1 MVINLNWAA
10 SDDELRSNEQDKL
23 LHEYVHFK
31 VIQCYPISISMI
43 ELNGSQ
49 QLKIPVYYL

>member
-10 SDDELRSNEQDKL
+10 SDDELSSNEQDKF
-23 LHEYVHFK
+23 LHECVHFK
-31 VIQCYPISISMI
+31 VIQCYPISSSMI

-49 QLKIPVYYL
+49 YLKMPVYL

>member
-10 SDDELRSNEQDKL
+10 SDDELSSNEQDKF

-49 QLKIPVYYL
+49 

>member
-31 VIQCYPISISMI
+31 VIQCYPISSSVIKF
-43 ELNGSQ
+43 NGLQ
-49 QLKIPVYYL
+49 

>member
-10 SDDELRSNEQDKL
+10 SDDELSSNEQDKF

-31 VIQCYPISISMI
+31 IIQWYPIFSRMI

-49 QLKIPVYYL
+49 

>member
-10 SDDELRSNEQDKL
+10 SDVELGYNEQDKF

-31 VIQCYPISISMI
+31 VIQSYPISISMI

-49 QLKIPVYYL
+49 

>member
-10 SDDELRSNEQDKL
+10 SDDELSSNEQDKF
-23 LHEYVHFK
+23 LHEYVNFK

-49 QLKIPVYYL
+49 